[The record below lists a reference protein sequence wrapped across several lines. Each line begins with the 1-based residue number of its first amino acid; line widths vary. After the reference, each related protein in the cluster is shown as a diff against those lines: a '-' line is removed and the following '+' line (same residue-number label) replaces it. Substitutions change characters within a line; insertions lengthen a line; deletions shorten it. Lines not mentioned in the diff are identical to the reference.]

1 MKKLSFVLA
10 FAFTATVT
18 AAVLADGDKDAAT
31 LYQISGYR
39 DWTRVSPD
47 PVEVSVPVA
56 RSGGEIILNPTV
68 LT

>member
-31 LYQISGYR
+31 LSQISHYR
-39 DWTRVSPD
+39 EWIRVNAD
-47 PVEVSVPVA
+47 PVEVSVPTTTTAGTV
-56 RSGGEIILNPTV
+56 SIDSTV